1 MGLEYPLCLGVS
13 FLRLCPWIVVSFLA
27 GESEG
32 PTILDTSEACL
43 SAPFTFN
50 ALVLLITWEK
60 LSLPDGNICLRFSV
74 TPIFLNGTVKYVT
87 SDLAVICAPDANVR
101 LVTLAELDAILPA
114 VSLWVFPVLGISV
127 KCLSFDSDFIVET
140 TGLVVGVSLSA
151 SSEPSSSGSSS
162 SSSRLLDTSVKIMTK
177 SSYFTYLQNSLL
189 LCYSVQFILHF
200 FLGHLHKLY
209 TNRRRKNG

>member
-1 MGLEYPLCLGVS
+1 MGLECRSCLGVS
-13 FLRLCPWIVVSFLA
+13 FPRVCPWIVVSFLA

-32 PTILDTSEACL
+32 LTMLDTSEECL

-50 ALVLLITWEK
+50 ALALLVTWEK

-74 TPIFLNGTVKYVT
+74 TPIFLNGTLEYVT
-87 SDLAVICAPDANVR
+87 FDLAAICAPDANVR
-101 LVTLAELDAILPA
+101 LVSLAELDAILPA
-114 VSLWVFPVLGISV
+114 VSLWVFPVLGISA

-177 SSYFTYLQNSLL
+177 SSYFIHLQNSLL
-189 LCYSVQFILHF
+189 
-200 FLGHLHKLY
+200 
-209 TNRRRKNG
+209 